1 MPYFHCISSV
11 SLCLWRKKCPV
22 VKTGV
27 GLENMECHADTQ
39 EGGFSVLIHTAAAAR
54 GCVEMRVNS
63 NLRSAGKQIDKCSI
77 RLQILHN
84 LLHTNAPLCSLC
96 VSQRPLLQLVFAN
109 LLFLPTQWEFHIQRL
124 VEAYTANR
132 LESLGIRSL
141 KQVVCFSRS
150 VKQLV

>member
-11 SLCLWRKKCPV
+11 SLCLWKKKCPA

-27 GLENMECHADTQ
+27 GLENVECHADTQ

-63 NLRSAGKQIDKCSI
+63 DLRSAGKQTSAASDFRYCS
-77 RLQILHN
+77 N
-84 LLHTNAPLCSLC
+84 LLHTNAPPCSLC
-96 VSQRPLLQLVFAN
+96 VSQRPLPQLVFAN
-109 LLFLPTQWEFHIQRL
+109 LLFLPTQREFHIQML
-124 VEAYTANR
+124 VEAYAANR